1 MTLSFRSLKRA
12 SVVTLAALTFFA
24 CRDAIAPLDVTPE
37 DLEWVG
43 HGMAYE
49 IENGVATLTAAGAMN
64 TSYWPNFSMQG
75 RRPANGGGVAFNLQ
89 HADGLPSF
97 QAVDPGCGV
106 FSQNPPADSDADGVP
121 DDLTITFGA
130 PACHFPDETG
140 SRELTGVIRISDPL
154 PGTAAPAYNMA
165 IDDFGIIVADP
176 ELNGFNRRDG
186 MTAVSV
192 NASGLSQTVSWL
204 EITRDEGYPTFDLR
218 TDLSATFA
226 AAQGSAIIAGE
237 PLPDGVYAL
246 NGSLEYRV
254 DGRPAH
260 FDIATLEAL
269 QYSTECVA
277 AMAEDL
283 AWSPFT
289 AGKVR
294 VAVRSIADMGFAE
307 ITYTDCQ
314 VRIVLSSR

>member
-1 MTLSFRSLKRA
+1 MTLSFRSLRRA
-12 SVVTLAALTFFA
+12 SVVTLAALTFVA
-24 CRDAIAPLDVTPE
+24 CSDAIAPLDVAPQ
-37 DLEWVG
+37 DLEWIG
-43 HGMAYE
+43 HGMMFE
-49 IENGVATLTAAGAMN
+49 IENGVATLTVAGAMN
-64 TSYWPNFSMQG
+64 NDHWPHFSMQG
-75 RRPANGGGVAFNLQ
+75 RAPANGGGVAFNVQ
-89 HADGLPSF
+89 HAARLPSF
-97 QAVDPGCGV
+97 QVVDPECGV

-165 IDDFGIIVADP
+165 FDDFGIIVADP

-186 MTAVSV
+186 MTAVSAS
-192 NASGLSQTVSWL
+192 ASGLSQTVSWF
-204 EITRDEGYPTFDLR
+204 ETSHTEGYPTFGIGMNR
-218 TDLSATFA
+218 SATFA
-226 AAQGSAIIAGE
+226 AAQGSAISSGE
-237 PLPDGVYAL
+237 PLPDGAYAL
-246 NGSLEYRV
+246 HGSIEYRV

-260 FDIATLEAL
+260 FDFTTVEAL

-277 AMAEDL
+277 AMAEGL

-289 AGKVR
+289 AGTVR
-294 VAVRSIADMGFAE
+294 VAVRNNADMGFAQ

-314 VRIVLSSR
+314 VRIVLISG

>member
-1 MTLSFRSLKRA
+1 MTLSFRSLRRA
-12 SVVTLAALTFFA
+12 SVVTLAALTFVA

-43 HGMAYE
+43 HGMAFE
-49 IENGVATLTAAGAMN
+49 IENDVATLTAAGAMN
-64 TSYWPNFSMQG
+64 TDYWPNFSMQG

-89 HADGLPSF
+89 HAAGLPSF
-97 QAVDPGCGV
+97 QAVDPECGV

-130 PACHFPDETG
+130 PACHFPNETG
-140 SRELTGVIRISDPL
+140 SRELTGVIRMSDPL
-154 PGTAAPAYNMA
+154 PGTPAPAYNMA
-165 IDDFGIIVADP
+165 FDDFGIIVADP

-192 NASGLSQTVSWL
+192 SASGLSQTQSWL
-204 EITRDEGYPTFDLR
+204 EITRDEGYPAFDLR
-218 TDLSATFA
+218 KDVSATFA

-246 NGSLEYRV
+246 NGSIEYRV
-254 DGRPAH
+254 DGRPAR
-260 FDIATLEAL
+260 FDVTTVEAL

-277 AMAEDL
+277 AMAAGL
-283 AWSPFT
+283 AWAPFT
-289 AGKVR
+289 AGTVR
-294 VAVRSIADMGFAE
+294 VAVRGIADMRFAE

-314 VRIVLSSR
+314 VRIVLSSG